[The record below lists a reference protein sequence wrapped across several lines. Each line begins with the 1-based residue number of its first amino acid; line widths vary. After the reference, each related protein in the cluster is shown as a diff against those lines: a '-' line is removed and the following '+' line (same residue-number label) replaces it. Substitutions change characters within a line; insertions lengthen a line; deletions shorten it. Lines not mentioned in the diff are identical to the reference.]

1 MSPSNP
7 ISPIAKPI
15 WPMRTSSSSSKGPT
29 SHPQPL
35 GSPTPSTASTAS
47 NSSSPP
53 TTPRTPLPR
62 SPATEPTIFARIRS
76 ARSRSPSA
84 RYPTTIPRSNSSP
97 TASPTTE
104 EYPHRSRLHLRTE
117 SSQSAN
123 QITRP
128 RSRSNKRHSGTVMQC
143 GRHSN
148 DWLFGGFSFT
158 DTVRGFVSRADDGKH

>member
-7 ISPIAKPI
+7 ISPVAKPI

-35 GSPTPSTASTAS
+35 NSPTPSTGSTS
-47 NSSSPP
+47 TSPP
-53 TTPRTPLPR
+53 TTPRTPISR
-62 SPATEPTIFARIRS
+62 SPTTETTIFARIRS

-84 RYPTTIPRSNSSP
+84 RSPTAIPRSNSSP

-104 EYPHRSRLHLRTE
+104 EYPHRARLHLRTE

-123 QITRP
+123 QISRP

-158 DTVRGFVSRADDGKH
+158 DTVRGFVRGGDDGKH